1 MGFYFRKSISAGPF
15 RFNLSGSGIGM
26 SVGVK
31 GFRVGTGPR
40 VNYVHMGRGGLYY
53 RASLGGRPR
62 AASSRASAPRYVPPA
77 QPVDTATQMMAV
89 ETGDVLE
96 MAPSN
101 GSEII
106 DQINEKLALLRVW
119 PWALALGAMGSLF
132 LLSHPELAPLGAAA
146 AVATAIATAIAVRW
160 DQSRRCVVIMYDLAD
175 EAAAQLKAFA
185 DEFDKVASATRV
197 WNIDTAGH
205 TSDWKRNAGASR
217 LITRR
222 AASLGYDAPSVL
234 KTNISVPCI
243 KGGRQHVYF
252 LPDVV
257 LIVEG
262 NRAGAL
268 AYDQL
273 QIYWNTTV
281 FIETDGV
288 PSDSQIVG
296 YTWRF
301 VNKKGGPDRR
311 FNNNRQIPEVQYQ
324 QMGVQGG
331 GGLQKVLHLSKV
343 ADRTP
348 FDTALNNLRT
358 MVRGLQHL
366 ALPSPQAAAP
376 SAASP
381 PAEVS
386 EQPASHPES
395 WLAQNW
401 AVVVLAACLLAGLAL
416 IGANNASHV
425 STGAVSDALPP
436 PAAPTV
442 QAAAVGPSF
451 DCAKVHSRVLK
462 LVCATPELAIADQ
475 ELAAAYSVTL
485 MKVRAKHRLAASETA
500 WLKRRNRAPLEV
512 PTLLKMYQQRVAY
525 LRSLTR

>member
-1 MGFYFRKSISAGPF
+1 
-15 RFNLSGSGIGM
+15 M

-31 GFRVGTGPR
+31 GLRVGTGPR
-40 VNYVHMGRGGLYY
+40 GNYVHMGRGGLYY
-53 RASLGGRPR
+53 RASSPR
-62 AASSRASAPRYVPPA
+62 TVPQP
-77 QPVDTATQMMAV
+77 QPVATGAQMTAV

-101 GSEII
+101 GSDLI

-119 PWALALGAMGSLF
+119 LWALALGVVGSLF
-132 LLSHPELAPLGAAA
+132 LFSRPDLVPFAVAA
-146 AVATAIATAIAVRW
+146 AVATAVGTAVAARW

-175 EAAAQLKAFA
+175 DAVAQLQAFA
-185 DEFDKVASATRV
+185 DEFDKVASAARI

-222 AASLGYDAPSVL
+222 SVSFRYDVPSVL

-243 KGGRQHVYF
+243 KGGRQDLFF

-262 NRAGAL
+262 SRAGAL

-288 PSDSQIVG
+288 PSDSVVVG

-311 FNNNRQIPEVQYQ
+311 FNNNRQIPQVQYQ
-324 QMGVQGG
+324 QMGLQGG

-348 FDTALNNLRT
+348 FDTALNNLRN

-366 ALPSPQAAAP
+366 ALAP
-376 SAASP
+376 P
-381 PAEVS
+381 L
-386 EQPASHPES
+386 QPAPGVAPLPLIVPPQQPVPQSES
-395 WLAQNW
+395 WFAQNW
-401 AVVVLAACLLAGLAL
+401 AVVALAACLFVGLVL
-416 IGANNASHV
+416 IVVTNAPRATLSGAP
-425 STGAVSDALPP
+425 AVAPP
-436 PAAPTV
+436 PAPAPVV
-442 QAAAVGPSF
+442 QASVSPSF

-462 LVCATPELAIADQ
+462 LVCATPELAMADQ

-485 MKVRAKHRLAASETA
+485 MKVRAKHRLAASEAA
-500 WLKRRNRAPLEV
+500 WAKKRNRTRLDVA
-512 PTLLKMYQQRVAY
+512 TLLGLYRQRIAY